1 MYCLNNASSYVD
13 WYIIC
18 EILNIV
24 PALKSN
30 KNNKLLVI
38 FTVVFKL
45 CATIILVIFAQ
56 NVYYDVLDVQ
66 VASESD
72 NSVRSSDFYYVK
84 TAEIPDNVLMDLLL
98 LNFDE
103 TDKNKIYNYANPT
116 DAYMGMKLVL
126 TMIKKKV

>member
-1 MYCLNNASSYVD
+1 MLIGTLFVKF
-13 WYIIC
+13 
-18 EILNIV
+18 LNIV

-72 NSVRSSDFYYVK
+72 NSV
-84 TAEIPDNVLMDLLL
+84 
-98 LNFDE
+98 
-103 TDKNKIYNYANPT
+103 
-116 DAYMGMKLVL
+116 
-126 TMIKKKV
+126 KKKV